1 MVKDMSTMT
10 PVWVNGVIEAA
21 RSGTSM
27 GSASYRINADL
38 VELYER
44 QR

>member
-1 MVKDMSTMT
+1 MIK
-10 PVWVNGVIEAA
+10 AA

-27 GSASYRINADL
+27 GSASYRVNADV

-44 QR
+44 KRP